1 MLRRMIEEPVMNSK
15 NKRIELDWNKLMG
28 FNQVKSTQGEGF
40 KKITTAA
47 IGVKLGIKAGVK
59 PPPAQV

>member
-1 MLRRMIEEPVMNSK
+1 MKSK
-15 NKRIELDWNKLMG
+15 NKRIELDWGKLMG
-28 FNQVKSTQGEGF
+28 FNQVKSTQGEGS
-40 KKITTAA
+40 KKITIAA